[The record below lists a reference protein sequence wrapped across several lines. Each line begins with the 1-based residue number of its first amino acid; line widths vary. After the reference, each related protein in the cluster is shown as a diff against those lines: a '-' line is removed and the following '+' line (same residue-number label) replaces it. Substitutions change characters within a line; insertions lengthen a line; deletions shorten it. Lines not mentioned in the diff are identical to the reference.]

1 MMIIY
6 HQHHQIQRLISI
18 MIIVMVVFL
27 RVITITSDINI
38 SFNANKLYIIFIIII
53 HYILVINPCI
63 STNQNPLSSFIIN
76 IHLFLIIII
85 SFNIFLIQTPLHP
98 DILLMFIDYFQI
110 YINLIFINNFISTS
124 TLSTSSSAL
133 TLRTT

>member
-38 SFNANKLYIIFIIII
+38 SSNANKLYIIFIIII
-53 HYILVINPCI
+53 PYILVINPCI
-63 STNQNPLSSFIIN
+63 STNQNPPSSFIIN

-110 YINLIFINNFISTS
+110 YINLIFINNFISTLTS
-124 TLSTSSSAL
+124 STSSSAL